1 MNPKSVSTQLLLA
14 GIYRSLARK
23 PDAEAALERAEANAE
38 DNEHGLSMLARIYTR
53 QGYSEKGLRLKEKLE
68 QLAAQRYV
76 SPFDLAQVS
85 LVMGDEDRALAL
97 FQEAYRQ
104 RSSGMIFL
112 NEKSFARVRQKEQFK
127 QLLPKMLP
135 SG

>member
-1 MNPKSVSTQLLLA
+1 MVEGHLPAAWS
-14 GIYRSLARK
+14 SLQSKTRK
-23 PDAEAALERAEANAE
+23 DHGLGLEEVAE
-38 DNEHGLSMLARIYTR
+38 DNAHGLSVLARIYTR
-53 QGYSEKGLRLKEKLE
+53 NGYSEKGARLKEKLE
-68 QLAAQRYV
+68 TLATQRYV

-112 NEKSFARVRQKEQFK
+112 NEKSFASVRQKEQFK
-127 QLLPKMLP
+127 QLLPKMHP
-135 SG
+135 AG